1 MKAISV
7 KQPWAG
13 LIVDGFKKVENRKY
27 PTHFR
32 GRICIQA
39 GLKPWDGPEATGAR
53 WTPYQAYFGCVV
65 GTVAIINC
73 VQNSRSRWA
82 LPGWWHWVLADP
94 RALRS
99 PFEFTGKQGW
109 FEVPDRWLPARHLR

>member
-7 KQPWAG
+7 RQPWAG
-13 LIVDGFKKVENRKY
+13 LIVDGFKDVENRKRPSY
-27 PTHFR
+27 FR

-39 GLKPWDGPEATGAR
+39 GLKPWDGPEARGAP
-53 WTPYQAYFGCVV
+53 WTPHQAYFGCVV
-65 GTVAIINC
+65 GTVAIVDC
-73 VQNSRSRWA
+73 VQNSRSRSA

-99 PFEFTGKQGW
+99 PFEFAGKQGW
-109 FEVPDRWLPARHLR
+109 FEVPDCCLPARHLR